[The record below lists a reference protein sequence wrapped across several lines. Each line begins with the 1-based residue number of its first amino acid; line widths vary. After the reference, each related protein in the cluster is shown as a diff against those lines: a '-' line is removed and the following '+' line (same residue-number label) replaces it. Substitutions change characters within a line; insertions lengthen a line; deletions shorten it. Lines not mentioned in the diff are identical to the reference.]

1 MQISVKTPPELSL
14 PLLEKCA
21 ACGEDSPSHFMQD
34 CVWQCVRY
42 MESPHMPFHPL
53 GMVEKYYRALG
64 REDELLSSPAK
75 KKDQFLDRLAD
86 EDRKKRARES
96 AHRLAEFHARA
107 KTRPKPKHL
116 HLKLSQGMGELPQ
129 RVKAKASWLRMA
141 PNSLIV
147 ACLRDCLEAMDDP
160 SKALV
165 PPPIVVEFWTIS
177 HAKSRPKAKGAV
189 EAMMLETFGEIL
201 RQRSGPI
208 LDTVIRLA
216 LAEKWD
222 ATLEQIL
229 RDADVVT
236 ENREMKSRLG
246 PLRR

>member
-1 MQISVKTPPELSL
+1 
-14 PLLEKCA
+14 
-21 ACGEDSPSHFMQD
+21 
-34 CVWQCVRY
+34 
-42 MESPHMPFHPL
+42 MPFHPL

-64 REDELLSSPAK
+64 REDELLTGPTK
-75 KKDQFLDRLAD
+75 KKDEFLDRLAD

-96 AHRLAEFHARA
+96 AHRLAEFHRLT
-107 KTRPKPKHL
+107 KTRPKHL